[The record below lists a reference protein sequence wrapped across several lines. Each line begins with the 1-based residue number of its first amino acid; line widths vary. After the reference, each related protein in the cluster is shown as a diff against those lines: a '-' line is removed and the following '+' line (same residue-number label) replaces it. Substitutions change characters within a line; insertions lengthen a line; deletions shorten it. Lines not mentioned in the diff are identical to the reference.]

1 MRTRL
6 ITAAAGAAT
15 AALALTACGSSS
27 TGESLAVQQAAVG
40 SGVIIA
46 AAETAQDAGSAR
58 ITGSITT
65 TGAPIDIGEVTI
77 EGVQTFDPEGLDLTL
92 RTNIFGQGQQ
102 LRAILLDGAA
112 YAQVPMLGGQWFT
125 ADLSG
130 IAAANPFAAED
141 WSDVVD
147 IRQTGTGTVEG
158 MQVTF
163 YEGSLDLTAALAKA
177 DLPAEKLAELPV
189 DTTDPGSATVA
200 FAVDTDGRLVQWNSV
215 VTVNTDAQPLTISA
229 DLRWY
234 DFGVDT
240 DIAAPPADQVADLE
254 GLLPGGF
261 GGFGDGM
268 SLDGLLGQAAGA

>member
-1 MRTRL
+1 
-6 ITAAAGAAT
+6 
-15 AALALTACGSSS
+15 
-27 TGESLAVQQAAVG
+27 
-40 SGVIIA
+40 
-46 AAETAQDAGSAR
+46 
-58 ITGSITT
+58 
-65 TGAPIDIGEVTI
+65 
-77 EGVQTFDPEGLDLTL
+77 
-92 RTNIFGQGQQ
+92 
-102 LRAILLDGAA
+102 
-112 YAQVPMLGGQWFT
+112 MLGGQWLT

-189 DTTDPGSATVA
+189 DTTDAGSATVT
-200 FAVDTDGRLVQWNSV
+200 FAVDTDGRLVQWNSQ
-215 VTVNTDAQPLTISA
+215 VTVNTDGQPLTISA

-240 DIAAPPADQVADLE
+240 DIAAPPADQVTDLD
-254 GLLPGGF
+254 GQLPGGF
-261 GGFGDGM
+261 GGGM
-268 SLDGLLGQAAGA
+268 NLDELLGSAPGA